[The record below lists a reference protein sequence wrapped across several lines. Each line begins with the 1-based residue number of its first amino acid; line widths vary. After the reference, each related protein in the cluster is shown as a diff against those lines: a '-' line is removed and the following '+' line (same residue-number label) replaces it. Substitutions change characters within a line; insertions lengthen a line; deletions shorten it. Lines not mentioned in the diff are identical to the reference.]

1 MTSKKFSELFKI
13 EPGPAEREF
22 LLSVRSYGK
31 RGDKEKGFYEFRVEL
46 EKVFPKKVIYSVE
59 RKIVEAY
66 SDRGIKYVRILPHYP
81 SELFSPDYLPEVIEE
96 AKRIG
101 IVTNGFFDHY
111 ETTFGDS
118 EVEIFLPFGDGGIS
132 LLDLAETAK
141 LFSSII
147 KSEFSVDYDVKISK
161 RSDYEDFYN
170 RFEADKEEQ
179 IRIQNELAAKERAAI
194 EKAREEE
201 EKRAK
206 AEQHAKEMS
215 AVSYPWVPSLFEGSN
230 ECRRIDDFVFEC
242 GKMKF
247 DVSVPKTVS
256 GDVFTFENLLPIRAL
271 HAGQK
276 DISVVGQVFAV
287 NTREIKKTG
296 KISISIG
303 ITDKDASV
311 YVKTLMDPDA
321 AAELTSS
328 LKQGKAYA
336 FHGDIKK
343 DKFDGESYISYS
355 DIAEVKR
362 VMRSDN
368 AEEKR
373 VELHIHTSMS
383 AMDATSKP
391 DEVVK
396 TAAAF
401 GHKAVAITDH
411 GNLQAF
417 PIAMLTAEN
426 LKKKN
431 DTDIKILYGLEA
443 YFVDDTARALY
454 GECNASFD
462 DEFVFFDIETT
473 GFSPANTTLYLIGC
487 ARRKGNIICIDQFF
501 ADTPDEERLILSAFL
516 ELLKPY
522 RTLITFNGLGFD
534 IPYLTAKCQTY
545 GMPAPFLEFSNLDLF
560 RALSKFKKIFKLP
573 NLKQKTV
580 EKFLGI
586 GREDLYSGG
595 DLINVYHQYVAT
607 QEEEAR
613 YLLQIH
619 NYEDVLGMIDL
630 LPILSYP
637 QIFQGAFTVDSI
649 VKNLYED
656 YQSIT
661 KNECIITLKNQ
672 YPVPKRISYGF
683 DQFYLTSYQDTTK
696 LSIKIYSGELK
707 YFYPNY
713 KDYYYLPEEDTAIH
727 KSVAFYVDKNYRTK
741 AKAATCYSKKT
752 GCFLPQHQVV
762 VSPYFK
768 LEYHD
773 KITYFELTDE
783 FIDNETDVK
792 AYVMHVL
799 SLLLMAK

>member
-1 MTSKKFSELFKI
+1 MQTWHKEL
-13 EPGPAEREF
+13 
-22 LLSVRSYGK
+22 
-31 RGDKEKGFYEFRVEL
+31 
-46 EKVFPKKVIYSVE
+46 
-59 RKIVEAY
+59 
-66 SDRGIKYVRILPHYP
+66 H
-81 SELFSPDYLPEVIEE
+81 
-96 AKRIG
+96 
-101 IVTNGFFDHY
+101 
-111 ETTFGDS
+111 
-118 EVEIFLPFGDGGIS
+118 
-132 LLDLAETAK
+132 
-141 LFSSII
+141 
-147 KSEFSVDYDVKISK
+147 
-161 RSDYEDFYN
+161 
-170 RFEADKEEQ
+170 
-179 IRIQNELAAKERAAI
+179 
-194 EKAREEE
+194 
-201 EKRAK
+201 
-206 AEQHAKEMS
+206 
-215 AVSYPWVPSLFEGSN
+215 
-230 ECRRIDDFVFEC
+230 
-242 GKMKF
+242 
-247 DVSVPKTVS
+247 
-256 GDVFTFENLLPIRAL
+256 FENTDAL
-271 HAGQK
+271 TNA
-276 DISVVGQVFAV
+276 VFA
-287 NTREIKKTG
+287 E
-296 KISISIG
+296 
-303 ITDKDASV
+303 DA
-311 YVKTLMDPDA
+311 
-321 AAELTSS
+321 
-328 LKQGKAYA
+328 
-336 FHGDIKK
+336 
-343 DKFDGESYISYS
+343 
-355 DIAEVKR
+355 
-362 VMRSDN
+362 
-368 AEEKR
+368 
-373 VELHIHTSMS
+373 
-383 AMDATSKP
+383 
-391 DEVVK
+391 
-396 TAAAF
+396 
-401 GHKAVAITDH
+401 
-411 GNLQAF
+411 
-417 PIAMLTAEN
+417 
-426 LKKKN
+426 
-431 DTDIKILYGLEA
+431 
-443 YFVDDTARALY
+443 
-454 GECNASFD
+454 
-462 DEFVFFDIETT
+462 VFFDIETT

-501 ADTPDEERLILSAFL
+501 ADTPDEERLILAAFL

>member
-1 MTSKKFSELFKI
+1 MVEYFH
-13 EPGPAEREF
+13 
-22 LLSVRSYGK
+22 
-31 RGDKEKGFYEFRVEL
+31 DKQE
-46 EKVFPKKVIYSVE
+46 E
-59 RKIVEAY
+59 RKTMQTWH
-66 SDRGIKYVRILPHYP
+66 K
-81 SELFSPDYLPEVIEE
+81 ELNFDN
-96 AKRIG
+96 
-101 IVTNGFFDHY
+101 TNSLTNALFA
-111 ETTFGDS
+111 EDS
-118 EVEIFLPFGDGGIS
+118 
-132 LLDLAETAK
+132 
-141 LFSSII
+141 
-147 KSEFSVDYDVKISK
+147 
-161 RSDYEDFYN
+161 
-170 RFEADKEEQ
+170 
-179 IRIQNELAAKERAAI
+179 
-194 EKAREEE
+194 
-201 EKRAK
+201 
-206 AEQHAKEMS
+206 
-215 AVSYPWVPSLFEGSN
+215 
-230 ECRRIDDFVFEC
+230 
-242 GKMKF
+242 
-247 DVSVPKTVS
+247 
-256 GDVFTFENLLPIRAL
+256 
-271 HAGQK
+271 
-276 DISVVGQVFAV
+276 
-287 NTREIKKTG
+287 
-296 KISISIG
+296 
-303 ITDKDASV
+303 
-311 YVKTLMDPDA
+311 
-321 AAELTSS
+321 
-328 LKQGKAYA
+328 
-336 FHGDIKK
+336 
-343 DKFDGESYISYS
+343 
-355 DIAEVKR
+355 
-362 VMRSDN
+362 
-368 AEEKR
+368 
-373 VELHIHTSMS
+373 
-383 AMDATSKP
+383 
-391 DEVVK
+391 
-396 TAAAF
+396 
-401 GHKAVAITDH
+401 
-411 GNLQAF
+411 
-417 PIAMLTAEN
+417 
-426 LKKKN
+426 
-431 DTDIKILYGLEA
+431 
-443 YFVDDTARALY
+443 
-454 GECNASFD
+454 
-462 DEFVFFDIETT
+462 VFFDIETT
-473 GFSPANTTLYLIGC
+473 GFSPVNTSLYLIGC
-487 ARRKGNIICIDQFF
+487 ARRKGNLICIDQFF

-545 GMPAPFLEFSNLDLF
+545 GMPAPFLEFSNLDIF

>member
-1 MTSKKFSELFKI
+1 MQTWHKELNFDNTDTLTNALF
-13 EPGPAEREF
+13 AE
-22 LLSVRSYGK
+22 
-31 RGDKEKGFYEFRVEL
+31 
-46 EKVFPKKVIYSVE
+46 
-59 RKIVEAY
+59 
-66 SDRGIKYVRILPHYP
+66 
-81 SELFSPDYLPEVIEE
+81 
-96 AKRIG
+96 
-101 IVTNGFFDHY
+101 
-111 ETTFGDS
+111 DS
-118 EVEIFLPFGDGGIS
+118 
-132 LLDLAETAK
+132 
-141 LFSSII
+141 
-147 KSEFSVDYDVKISK
+147 
-161 RSDYEDFYN
+161 
-170 RFEADKEEQ
+170 
-179 IRIQNELAAKERAAI
+179 
-194 EKAREEE
+194 
-201 EKRAK
+201 
-206 AEQHAKEMS
+206 
-215 AVSYPWVPSLFEGSN
+215 
-230 ECRRIDDFVFEC
+230 
-242 GKMKF
+242 
-247 DVSVPKTVS
+247 
-256 GDVFTFENLLPIRAL
+256 
-271 HAGQK
+271 
-276 DISVVGQVFAV
+276 
-287 NTREIKKTG
+287 
-296 KISISIG
+296 
-303 ITDKDASV
+303 
-311 YVKTLMDPDA
+311 
-321 AAELTSS
+321 
-328 LKQGKAYA
+328 
-336 FHGDIKK
+336 
-343 DKFDGESYISYS
+343 
-355 DIAEVKR
+355 
-362 VMRSDN
+362 
-368 AEEKR
+368 
-373 VELHIHTSMS
+373 
-383 AMDATSKP
+383 
-391 DEVVK
+391 
-396 TAAAF
+396 
-401 GHKAVAITDH
+401 
-411 GNLQAF
+411 
-417 PIAMLTAEN
+417 
-426 LKKKN
+426 
-431 DTDIKILYGLEA
+431 
-443 YFVDDTARALY
+443 
-454 GECNASFD
+454 
-462 DEFVFFDIETT
+462 VFFDIETT

-595 DLINVYHQYVAT
+595 DLINVYYQYVAT